1 MDLEELVKAL
11 DTERNARRARD
22 EAMKHHNEAGDAL
35 EKLGDVIRKEFSVG
49 RMRPRRAIPL
59 STGDV
64 LLIEWVEPEP
74 VEAVDA
80 KIAQYLDRSTRDNTR
95 VTIVDRDGKE
105 TKL

>member
-1 MDLEELVKAL
+1 MELEELVKAL
-11 DTERNARRARD
+11 EAERNARRARD
-22 EAMKHHNEAGDAL
+22 EAMKNLNKAEDAL
-35 EKLGDVIRKEFSVG
+35 EKLGDAIRKEFGVG

-64 LLIEWVEPEP
+64 LLIEWVEPKP

-80 KIAQYLDRSTRDNTR
+80 KIAQYLDRSTRDNVK
-95 VTIVDRDGKE
+95 VTVIDRDGKE